1 MFLILICK
9 LYNRLTFS
17 VMEEQYPT
25 LVVYGVCF
33 MVCVHVAALVSF
45 FIAIN
50 TDIMQLP
57 KIDSLVV
64 FNFR

>member
-1 MFLILICK
+1 MYILTNVLICK

-50 TDIMQLP
+50 RYNATSKNRFFDRI
-57 KIDSLVV
+57 
-64 FNFR
+64 